1 MKGKFL
7 VLAALILC
15 TPGMTTRAWAHCQI
29 PCGIYDDATRFTL
42 MLEDVQTIEK
52 SIAQIN
58 ELSAATKPD
67 WNQLVRWVTNK
78 DEHADKLTEIV
89 TFYFMA
95 QRIKPAAPEDKT
107 AYQKYVTEI
116 TLLHQMMVTAMKAK
130 QTVDPAHCKTLRDL
144 IEKFRSSYLGP
155 TAQQQGHPG

>member
-7 VLAALILC
+7 VLAALTLWA
-15 TPGMTTRAWAHCQI
+15 PAMSTRAWAHCQI

-52 SIAQIN
+52 SMAQIK
-58 ELSAATKPD
+58 ELSEATKPD

-89 TFYFMA
+89 TSYFMA
-95 QRIKPAAPEDKT
+95 QRTKPTGPEDKA

-155 TAQQQGHPG
+155 AAQQQGHPG